1 MIGILGGPFIGGGA
15 VDPGKGESAVDA
27 RLDESAGDPW
37 LAIAVIPS
45 CALVSTTP
53 VSL

>member
-1 MIGILGGPFIGGGA
+1 MGILVDPFIGAGA
-15 VDPGKGESAVDA
+15 VDPWKGESAVDL

-45 CALVSTTP
+45 RDMLSTTP
-53 VSL
+53 VRL

>member
-1 MIGILGGPFIGGGA
+1 MGILGGPFIGGGA
-15 VDPGKGESAVDA
+15 VDAGKGESAVDP
-27 RLDESAGDPW
+27 RLDESAGGPW

-45 CALVSTTP
+45 CDLVSTSP